1 MCGFVS
7 AYVKVGKYSGV
18 FDGTKFMH
26 IVHNL
31 DPLYEGRLY
40 PKFEEGDLNW
50 LIQLPPAWYVQYKNN
65 KLIINPS
72 KCALETCDNW
82 GTVSNS
88 YKFDLLK
95 ESPLAPVLWKYPNPF
110 AFPNGVRK
118 DERVSFIKAKTPGTH
133 LESKRILQ

>member
-1 MCGFVS
+1 
-7 AYVKVGKYSGV
+7 
-18 FDGTKFMH
+18 MH
-26 IVHNL
+26 ICHNL

-40 PKFEEGDLNW
+40 PKHEESNLNW
-50 LIQLPPAWYVQYKNN
+50 LIQLPPEWYIEYRSN
-65 KLIINPS
+65 KTVINPS

-95 ESPLAPVLWKYPNPF
+95 DSPLSYVLWKHQNPF

-118 DERVSFIKAKTPGTH
+118 
-133 LESKRILQ
+133 

>member
-7 AYVKVGKYSGV
+7 GYPKVGRFGSV
-18 FDGTKFMH
+18 FNGAKFMH
-26 IVHNL
+26 ICHNL

-40 PKFEEGDLNW
+40 PKHEESNLNW
-50 LIQLPPAWYVQYKNN
+50 LIQLPPEWYIEYRSN
-65 KLIINPS
+65 KTVINPS

-95 ESPLAPVLWKYPNPF
+95 DSPLSYVLWKHQNPF

-118 DERVSFIKAKTPGTH
+118 
-133 LESKRILQ
+133 